1 VKNFLKGVKRMD
13 VEIAPTR
20 KITILGLDKRSV
32 NDIAWCATTY
42 GVNRLYWIDGYI
54 LCLEVYEKSF
64 EHEIKEKEFPISQ
77 ICYAEY
83 PKYEK
88 IHEVE
93 KSLQV
98 PIVNV
103 SDMQI
108 FQKILK
114 AILENNKESQRKPTV
129 KDAFKT

>member
-1 VKNFLKGVKRMD
+1 MD
-13 VEIAPTR
+13 VEVEPTR
-20 KITILGLDKRSV
+20 KIKILGLDKRSV
-32 NDIAWCATTY
+32 TDIAWCATTY

-77 ICYAEY
+77 ICYAEF

-88 IHEVE
+88 IYEVE

-108 FQKILK
+108 FQNILK
-114 AILENNKESQRKPTV
+114 AILNNNKENQPKSTV
-129 KDAFKT
+129 KDF

>member
-1 VKNFLKGVKRMD
+1 MD

-20 KITILGLDKRSV
+20 KISVLGLDKRSV
-32 NDIAWCATTY
+32 GDIAWCATTY
-42 GVNRLYWIDGYI
+42 GVNRLYWINGHI

-64 EHEIKEKEFPISQ
+64 EHELKKREFPISQ
-77 ICYAEY
+77 ICYAEF

-88 IHEVE
+88 IYEVE
-93 KSLQV
+93 KSVQI

-108 FQKILK
+108 FQSILK
-114 AILENNKESQRKPTV
+114 AILSENKKNS
-129 KDAFKT
+129 